1 MHTHDNYF
9 RLLFT
14 NQLQQVAENCLGGKV
29 VGKNLQYFNKV
40 PKVSKPTPP
49 HQDGFYFRI
58 KPQRAVTGW
67 LALDPA
73 DESNGCLR
81 YVKGSAAKEIR
92 PHHQSGVL
100 GFSQCL
106 KEYPQ
111 KAKPEEDLRNEMLM
125 VARPGDL
132 VMHHSVMVHMAG
144 KNETADRQR
153 RALGFIYY
161 AEECKVD
168 EVAHA
173 AYQKA
178 ISEQWKKEG
187 RI

>member
-14 NQLQQVAENCLGGKV
+14 NQLQQVAENCLGSKV

-81 YVKGSAAKEIR
+81 YVRGSADGPLR
-92 PHHQSGVL
+92 PHGFSGVL
-100 GFSQCL
+100 GFSQTITV
-106 KEYPQ
+106 
-111 KAKPEEDLRNEMLM
+111 LRVIVKSHLMLT
-125 VARPGDL
+125 G
-132 VMHHSVMVHMAG
+132 
-144 KNETADRQR
+144 
-153 RALGFIYY
+153 ALTPP
-161 AEECKVD
+161 
-168 EVAHA
+168 
-173 AYQKA
+173 YQ
-178 ISEQWKKEG
+178 EG
-187 RI
+187 SLYSHNQ